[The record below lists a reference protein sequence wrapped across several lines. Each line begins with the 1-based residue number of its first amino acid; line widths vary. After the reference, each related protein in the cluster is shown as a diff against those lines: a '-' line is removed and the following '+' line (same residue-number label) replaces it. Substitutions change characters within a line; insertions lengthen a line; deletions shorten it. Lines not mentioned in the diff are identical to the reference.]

1 MDELRAGSTGG
12 ESRNACRLTPDA
24 VRSVASG
31 PGSTL
36 TRNEHIASQRARH
49 GRRAVAVLP
58 VHYPKEILTA
68 LDVLAVE
75 LWGPPGPPR
84 GDEAGRLQAYVCP
97 VARNALAFL
106 AAGGA
111 DAVDG
116 VLFPHTCDTIQGLAT
131 LAHDFGGWSRA
142 ALTFQHPR
150 GPARPSARAFLLEEM
165 RSLARDLEALAG
177 RRLEPAKL
185 AAAIDLHQ
193 EIDACR
199 AALLDAGP
207 RLAMTD
213 GELYALLRRGEW
225 LWPEDHLDELRA
237 ARASIQTTAARPG
250 IGVLVTGYVP
260 EPPALLDV
268 LGGAGAYVAGDDY
281 AAVGRRVVRSRVD
294 ARGDPWGALAERYWA
309 APPCPTRSAD
319 QAARMRHL
327 ASLLDR
333 SGARGVI
340 VHLVKFCEPELF
352 DVPALRA
359 LCVAR
364 GLPLLQIDGELERE
378 LSAQSVTRVEA
389 FVEMLSAGRAA

>member
-1 MDELRAGSTGG
+1 
-12 ESRNACRLTPDA
+12 
-24 VRSVASG
+24 
-31 PGSTL
+31 
-36 TRNEHIASQRARH
+36 
-49 GRRAVAVLP
+49 
-58 VHYPKEILTA
+58 
-68 LDVLAVE
+68 
-75 LWGPPGPPR
+75 
-84 GDEAGRLQAYVCP
+84 
-97 VARNALAFL
+97 
-106 AAGGA
+106 
-111 DAVDG
+111 
-116 VLFPHTCDTIQGLAT
+116 
-131 LAHDFGGWSRA
+131 
-142 ALTFQHPR
+142 
-150 GPARPSARAFLLEEM
+150 
-165 RSLARDLEALAG
+165 
-177 RRLEPAKL
+177 
-185 AAAIDLHQ
+185 
-193 EIDACR
+193 
-199 AALLDAGP
+199 
-207 RLAMTD
+207 MTD

-225 LWPEDHLDELRA
+225 LGPEDNLDELRA
-237 ARASIQTTAARPG
+237 ARASVQTTAARRG

-294 ARGDPWGALAERYWA
+294 VRSDPWSALAERYWA